1 MVRFSLALVFLF
13 SLNIAKGLA
22 QDRYAVHYKYK
33 PSGAL
38 GLDQAESL
46 ISPKSIERRVRDNVL
61 LDSTDLPVA
70 TKYIEAIGPF
80 VDQFIYH
87 SKWLNASI
95 IQASEESIK
104 EISSLDFVG
113 EVILV
118 AKGEGGTSE
127 RSTKNYK
134 VNKKKKR
141 SRHSIAAS
149 DFEFQNSILGISA
162 MHEAGITGAGVLV
175 AVFDA
180 GFLNVDKIPA
190 FKHLFSEQ
198 KIYATRD
205 FVLPDSKNVFR
216 TDTHGTG
223 SLSLMASYDPENLIA
238 GAYGASYILCITEDV
253 ASEYRIEEYNW
264 VKAAEY
270 ADSLGVEVINSSLG
284 YNYFDDESMNYSK
297 EDLDGKTA
305 IITIGAHMAAKKG
318 ILVVSSAGNE
328 GNISWETITV
338 PSDAENILA
347 IGAIN
352 SRFNKAGFSSVGP
365 SADNRIKPELVAYGA
380 GVTLWRH
387 EEGTSNSS
395 GTSFSA
401 PQVAALAAGLREAN
415 PTWTNKK
422 LREQIL
428 LSGSQ
433 FSQPDN
439 ELGYGVPDFSRA
451 MFGKLIEEG
460 EPKGETIAKL
470 YPNPLT
476 KDELL
481 IEFGTSLSCTMKLFA
496 SDGKLVSVLEL
507 ERSKSNFPYSASM
520 KVLNPGIYLVELQ
533 DDSSVSTV
541 KLWKK

>member
-1 MVRFSLALVFLF
+1 MVKFSTAIVLLLWLTVV
-13 SLNIAKGLA
+13 NGLA

-33 PSGAL
+33 PNGVFS
-38 GLDQAESL
+38 ESL
-46 ISPKSIERRVRDNVL
+46 LSEKSITRRSRDNVL

-70 TKYIEAIGPF
+70 TKYIEAIRPY
-80 VDQFIYH
+80 VNRFIYH

-95 IQASEESIK
+95 IQASEEAIK
-104 EISSLDFVG
+104 DISSLDFVN
-113 EVILV
+113 EVNLV
-118 AKGEGGTSE
+118 AKGEGGTLE

-134 VNKKKKR
+134 AKKKKKGN
-141 SRHSIAAS
+141 SSATAPS

-162 MHEAGITGAGVLV
+162 MHEAGFTGEGVLV
-175 AVFDA
+175 AIFDA

-190 FKHLFSEQ
+190 FDHLFTEQ
-198 KIYATRD
+198 KIYATKD
-205 FVLPDSKNVFR
+205 FVVPDSDNVYR
-216 TDTHGTG
+216 ADTHGTG
-223 SLSLMASYDPENLIA
+223 TLSLMAAYDPENLIA

-253 ASEYRIEEYNW
+253 DSEYRIEEYNW

-270 ADSLGVEVINSSLG
+270 ADSLGVDLINSSLG
-284 YNYFDDESMNYSK
+284 YNYFDDEGMNYSK
-297 EDLDGKTA
+297 EDLDGQTA
-305 IITIGAHMAAKKG
+305 IITKGANMAAEKG

-328 GNISWETITV
+328 GNISWKTITV
-338 PSDAENILA
+338 PSDAKNILSV
-347 IGAIN
+347 GAIN
-352 SRFNKAGFSSVGP
+352 SNLNKAGFSSIGP
-365 SADNRIKPELVAYGA
+365 SADNRIKPELVAYGS
-380 GVTLWRH
+380 GVTLWRQ
-387 EEGTSNSS
+387 EEGTSSSS

-415 PTWTNKK
+415 PNWTNDK

-439 ELGYGVPDFSRA
+439 ELGYGVPDFTRA
-451 MFGKLIEEG
+451 MFGKLIEDGEPEG
-460 EPKGETIAKL
+460 ESTTRV

-481 IEFGTSLSCTMKLFA
+481 IEFGTSINCTMKLFA
-496 SDGKLVSVLEL
+496 SDGKLVSELEL

-520 KVLNPGIYLVELQ
+520 EVLNPGIYLVELQ

>member
-1 MVRFSLALVFLF
+1 MVKFSTALALFIFLT
-13 SLNIAKGLA
+13 IANVLA

-33 PSGAL
+33 PDAAL
-38 GLDQAESL
+38 SLEQAEGL
-46 ISPKSIERRVRDNVL
+46 LSPKSIERRVRDNIL
-61 LDSTDLPVA
+61 LDSTDLPVSS
-70 TKYIEAIGPF
+70 KYIATISPY
-80 VDQFIYH
+80 VDRFIYH

-95 IQASEESIK
+95 IQASEEAIK
-104 EISSLDFVG
+104 DISSLDFVS
-113 EVILV
+113 EVNLV
-118 AKGEGGTSE
+118 AKGEVGTLE

-134 VNKKKKR
+134 VKKKKKR
-141 SRHSIAAS
+141 KNRAVAPS

-162 MHEAGITGAGVLV
+162 MHEAGFTGKGVLV
-175 AVFDA
+175 AIFDA

-190 FKHLFSEQ
+190 FEHLFTEQ
-198 KIYATRD
+198 KIYATKD
-205 FVLPDSKNVFR
+205 FVLPGSDNVYKA
-216 TDTHGTG
+216 DTHGTG
-223 SLSLMASYDPENLIA
+223 TLSLMASYDPENLIA

-253 ASEYRIEEYNW
+253 DSEYRIEEYNW

-270 ADSLGVEVINSSLG
+270 ADSLGVELINSSLG
-284 YNYFDDESMNYSK
+284 YNYFDDNAMNYSK

-305 IITIGAHMAAKKG
+305 IITRGAHMAAEKG

-328 GNISWETITV
+328 GNISWKTITV
-338 PSDAENILA
+338 PSDAENILS

-352 SRFNKAGFSSVGP
+352 SNFKKAGFSSIGP
-365 SADNRIKPELVAYGA
+365 SADNRIKPELVAYGT
-380 GVTLWRH
+380 GVTLWRK

-433 FSQPDN
+433 FYQPDN
-439 ELGYGVPDFSRA
+439 ELGYGVPDFTRA
-451 MFGKLIEEG
+451 MFGKFIEEEEPEG
-460 EPKGETIAKL
+460 ESTTRV

-481 IEFGTSLSCTMKLFA
+481 IEFGTSINCTMKLFD
-496 SDGKLVSVLEL
+496 SDGKLVSEHEL

>member
-1 MVRFSLALVFLF
+1 MVKFSTAIVLLF
-13 SLNIAKGLA
+13 WLTVVNGLA

-33 PSGAL
+33 PNGVFS
-38 GLDQAESL
+38 ESL
-46 ISPKSIERRVRDNVL
+46 LSEKSITRRSRDNVL

-70 TKYIEAIGPF
+70 TKYIEAIRPY
-80 VDQFIYH
+80 VNRFIYH

-95 IQASEESIK
+95 IQASEEAIK
-104 EISSLDFVG
+104 DISSLDFVN
-113 EVILV
+113 EVNLV
-118 AKGEGGTSE
+118 AKGEGGTLE

-134 VNKKKKR
+134 AKKKKKGN
-141 SRHSIAAS
+141 SSATAPS

-162 MHEAGITGAGVLV
+162 MHEAGFTGEGVLV
-175 AVFDA
+175 AIFDA

-190 FKHLFSEQ
+190 FDHLFTEQ
-198 KIYATRD
+198 KIYATKD
-205 FVLPDSKNVFR
+205 FVVPDSDNVYR
-216 TDTHGTG
+216 ADTHGTG
-223 SLSLMASYDPENLIA
+223 TLSLMAAYDPENLIA

-253 ASEYRIEEYNW
+253 DSEYRIEEYNW

-270 ADSLGVEVINSSLG
+270 ADSLGVDLINSSLG
-284 YNYFDDESMNYSK
+284 YNYFDDEGMNYSK
-297 EDLDGKTA
+297 EDLDGQTA
-305 IITIGAHMAAKKG
+305 IITKGANMAAEKG

-328 GNISWETITV
+328 GNISWKTITV
-338 PSDAENILA
+338 PSDAKNILSV
-347 IGAIN
+347 GAIN
-352 SRFNKAGFSSVGP
+352 SNLNKAGFSSIGP
-365 SADNRIKPELVAYGA
+365 SVDNRIKPELVAYGS
-380 GVTLWRH
+380 GVTLWRQ
-387 EEGTSNSS
+387 EEGTSSSS

-401 PQVAALAAGLREAN
+401 PQVEALAAGLREAN
-415 PTWTNKK
+415 PNWTNEK

-439 ELGYGVPDFSRA
+439 ELGYGVPDFTRA
-451 MFGKLIEEG
+451 MFGKLIEDGEPEG
-460 EPKGETIAKL
+460 ESTTRV

-481 IEFGTSLSCTMKLFA
+481 IEFGTSINCTMKLFA
-496 SDGKLVSVLEL
+496 SDGKLVSELEL

-520 KVLNPGIYLVELQ
+520 EVLNPGIYLVELQ

>member
-1 MVRFSLALVFLF
+1 MVKFSTAIVLLLWLTVV
-13 SLNIAKGLA
+13 NGLA

-33 PSGAL
+33 PNGVFS
-38 GLDQAESL
+38 ESL
-46 ISPKSIERRVRDNVL
+46 LSEKSITRRSRDNVL

-70 TKYIEAIGPF
+70 TKYIEAIRPY
-80 VDQFIYH
+80 VNRFIYH

-95 IQASEESIK
+95 IQASEEAIK
-104 EISSLDFVG
+104 DISSLDFVN
-113 EVILV
+113 EVNLV
-118 AKGEGGTSE
+118 AKGEGGTLE

-134 VNKKKKR
+134 AKKKKKGN
-141 SRHSIAAS
+141 SSATAPS

-162 MHEAGITGAGVLV
+162 MHEAGFTGEGVLV
-175 AVFDA
+175 AIFDA

-190 FKHLFSEQ
+190 FDHLFTEQ
-198 KIYATRD
+198 KIYATKD
-205 FVLPDSKNVFR
+205 FVVPDSDNVYR
-216 TDTHGTG
+216 ADTHGTG
-223 SLSLMASYDPENLIA
+223 TLSLMAAYDPENLIA

-253 ASEYRIEEYNW
+253 DSEYRIEEYNW

-270 ADSLGVEVINSSLG
+270 ADSLGVDLINSSLG
-284 YNYFDDESMNYSK
+284 YNYFDDEGMNYSK
-297 EDLDGKTA
+297 EDLDGQTA
-305 IITIGAHMAAKKG
+305 IITKGANMAAEKG

-328 GNISWETITV
+328 GNISWKTITV
-338 PSDAENILA
+338 PSDAKNILSV
-347 IGAIN
+347 GAIN
-352 SRFNKAGFSSVGP
+352 SNLNKAGFSSIGP
-365 SADNRIKPELVAYGA
+365 SADNRIKPELVAYGS
-380 GVTLWRH
+380 GVTLWRQ
-387 EEGTSNSS
+387 EEGTSSSS

-415 PTWTNKK
+415 PNWTNDK

-439 ELGYGVPDFSRA
+439 ELGYGVPDFTRA
-451 MFGKLIEEG
+451 MFGNLIEDGEPEG
-460 EPKGETIAKL
+460 ESTTRV

-481 IEFGTSLSCTMKLFA
+481 IEFGTSINCTMKLFA
-496 SDGKLVSVLEL
+496 SDGKLVSELEL

-520 KVLNPGIYLVELQ
+520 EVLNPGIYLVELQ

>member
-1 MVRFSLALVFLF
+1 
-13 SLNIAKGLA
+13 
-22 QDRYAVHYKYK
+22 
-33 PSGAL
+33 
-38 GLDQAESL
+38 
-46 ISPKSIERRVRDNVL
+46 
-61 LDSTDLPVA
+61 
-70 TKYIEAIGPF
+70 
-80 VDQFIYH
+80 
-87 SKWLNASI
+87 
-95 IQASEESIK
+95 
-104 EISSLDFVG
+104 
-113 EVILV
+113 
-118 AKGEGGTSE
+118 
-127 RSTKNYK
+127 
-134 VNKKKKR
+134 
-141 SRHSIAAS
+141 
-149 DFEFQNSILGISA
+149 
-162 MHEAGITGAGVLV
+162 
-175 AVFDA
+175 
-180 GFLNVDKIPA
+180 VDKIPA

-507 ERSKSNFPYSASM
+507 ERSKSNFPYNASI

>member
-1 MVRFSLALVFLF
+1 MVKFSTAIVLLF
-13 SLNIAKGLA
+13 WLTVVNGLA

-33 PSGAL
+33 PNGVFS
-38 GLDQAESL
+38 ESL
-46 ISPKSIERRVRDNVL
+46 LSEKSITRRSRDNVL

-70 TKYIEAIGPF
+70 TKYIEAIRPY
-80 VDQFIYH
+80 VNRFIYH

-95 IQASEESIK
+95 IQASEEAIK
-104 EISSLDFVG
+104 DISSLDFVN
-113 EVILV
+113 EVNLV
-118 AKGEGGTSE
+118 AKGEGGTLE

-134 VNKKKKR
+134 AKKKKKGN
-141 SRHSIAAS
+141 SSATAPS

-162 MHEAGITGAGVLV
+162 MHEAGFTGEGVLV
-175 AVFDA
+175 AIFDA

-190 FKHLFSEQ
+190 FDHLFAEQ
-198 KIYATRD
+198 KIYATKD
-205 FVLPDSKNVFR
+205 FVVPDSDNVYR
-216 TDTHGTG
+216 ADTHGTG
-223 SLSLMASYDPENLIA
+223 TLSLMAAYDPENLIA

-253 ASEYRIEEYNW
+253 DSEYRIEEYNW

-270 ADSLGVEVINSSLG
+270 ADSLGVDMINSSLG
-284 YNYFDDESMNYSK
+284 YNYFDDEGMNYSK
-297 EDLDGKTA
+297 EDLDGQTA
-305 IITIGAHMAAKKG
+305 IITKGANMAAEKG

-328 GNISWETITV
+328 GNISWKTITV
-338 PSDAENILA
+338 PSDAKNILSV
-347 IGAIN
+347 GAIN
-352 SRFNKAGFSSVGP
+352 SNLNKAGFSSIGP
-365 SADNRIKPELVAYGA
+365 SADNRIKPELVAYGS
-380 GVTLWRH
+380 GVTLWRQ
-387 EEGTSNSS
+387 EEGTSSSS

-415 PTWTNKK
+415 PNWTNDK

-439 ELGYGVPDFSRA
+439 ELGYGVPDFTRA
-451 MFGKLIEEG
+451 MFGKLIEDGEPEG
-460 EPKGETIAKL
+460 ESTTRV

-481 IEFGTSLSCTMKLFA
+481 IEFGTSINCTMKLFA
-496 SDGKLVSVLEL
+496 SDGKLVSELEL

-520 KVLNPGIYLVELQ
+520 EVLNPGIYLVELQ

>member
-1 MVRFSLALVFLF
+1 MVKFSTAIVLLF
-13 SLNIAKGLA
+13 WLTIVNGLA

-33 PSGAL
+33 PNGVFS
-38 GLDQAESL
+38 ESL
-46 ISPKSIERRVRDNVL
+46 LSEKSITRRSRDNVL

-70 TKYIEAIGPF
+70 TKYIEAIRPY
-80 VDQFIYH
+80 VNRFIYH

-95 IQASEESIK
+95 IQASEEAIK
-104 EISSLDFVG
+104 DISSLDFVN
-113 EVILV
+113 EVNLV
-118 AKGEGGTSE
+118 AKGEGGTLE

-134 VNKKKKR
+134 AKKKKKGN
-141 SRHSIAAS
+141 SSATAPS

-162 MHEAGITGAGVLV
+162 MHEAGFTGEGVLV
-175 AVFDA
+175 AIFDA

-190 FKHLFSEQ
+190 FDHLFAEQ
-198 KIYATRD
+198 KIYATKD
-205 FVLPDSKNVFR
+205 FVVPDSDNVYR
-216 TDTHGTG
+216 ADTHGTG
-223 SLSLMASYDPENLIA
+223 TLSLMAAYDPENLIA

-253 ASEYRIEEYNW
+253 DSEYRIEEYNW

-270 ADSLGVEVINSSLG
+270 ADSLGVDMINSSLG
-284 YNYFDDESMNYSK
+284 YNYFDDEGMNYSK
-297 EDLDGKTA
+297 EDLDGQTA
-305 IITIGAHMAAKKG
+305 IITKGANMAAEKG

-328 GNISWETITV
+328 GNISWKTITV
-338 PSDAENILA
+338 PSDAKNILSV
-347 IGAIN
+347 GAIN
-352 SRFNKAGFSSVGP
+352 SNLNKAGFSSIGP
-365 SADNRIKPELVAYGA
+365 SADNRIKPELVAYGS
-380 GVTLWRH
+380 GVTLWRQ
-387 EEGTSNSS
+387 EEGTSSSS

-415 PTWTNKK
+415 PNWTNDK

-439 ELGYGVPDFSRA
+439 ELGYGVPDFTRA
-451 MFGKLIEEG
+451 MFGKLIEDGEPEG
-460 EPKGETIAKL
+460 ESTTRV

-481 IEFGTSLSCTMKLFA
+481 IEFGTSINCTMKLFA
-496 SDGKLVSVLEL
+496 SDGKLVSELEL

-520 KVLNPGIYLVELQ
+520 EVLNPGIYLVELQ

>member
-1 MVRFSLALVFLF
+1 MVKFSTAIVLLLWLTVV
-13 SLNIAKGLA
+13 NGLA

-33 PSGAL
+33 PNGVFS
-38 GLDQAESL
+38 ESL
-46 ISPKSIERRVRDNVL
+46 LSEKSITRRSRDNVL

-70 TKYIEAIGPF
+70 TKYIEAIRPY
-80 VDQFIYH
+80 VNRFIYH

-95 IQASEESIK
+95 IQASEEAIK
-104 EISSLDFVG
+104 DISSLDFVN
-113 EVILV
+113 EVNLV
-118 AKGEGGTSE
+118 AKGEGGTLE

-134 VNKKKKR
+134 AKKKKKGN
-141 SRHSIAAS
+141 SSATAPS

-162 MHEAGITGAGVLV
+162 MHEAGFTGEGVLV
-175 AVFDA
+175 AIFDA

-190 FKHLFSEQ
+190 FDHLFTEQ
-198 KIYATRD
+198 KIYATKD
-205 FVLPDSKNVFR
+205 FVVPDSDNVYR
-216 TDTHGTG
+216 ADTHGTG
-223 SLSLMASYDPENLIA
+223 TLSLMAAYDPENLIA

-253 ASEYRIEEYNW
+253 DSEYRIEEYNW

-270 ADSLGVEVINSSLG
+270 ADSLGVDLINSSLG
-284 YNYFDDESMNYSK
+284 YNYFDDEGMNYSK
-297 EDLDGKTA
+297 EDLDGQTA
-305 IITIGAHMAAKKG
+305 IITKGANMAAEKG

-328 GNISWETITV
+328 GNISLKTITV
-338 PSDAENILA
+338 PSDAKNILSV
-347 IGAIN
+347 GAIN
-352 SRFNKAGFSSVGP
+352 SNLNKAGFSSIGP
-365 SADNRIKPELVAYGA
+365 SADNRIKPELVAYGS
-380 GVTLWRH
+380 GVTLWRQ
-387 EEGTSNSS
+387 EEGTSSSS

-415 PTWTNKK
+415 PNWTNDK

-439 ELGYGVPDFSRA
+439 ELGYGVPDFTRA
-451 MFGKLIEEG
+451 MFGKLIEDGEPEG
-460 EPKGETIAKL
+460 ESTTRV

-481 IEFGTSLSCTMKLFA
+481 IEFGTSINCTMKLFA
-496 SDGKLVSVLEL
+496 SDGKLVSELEL

-520 KVLNPGIYLVELQ
+520 EVLNPGIYLVELQ